1 MKRFSLIFA
10 IIINIFITA
19 TEAVVGLVIG
29 SMALISD
36 AVHNFSDV
44 GALVLSW
51 WGEKIKTKE
60 SNQQKTFG
68 YKRAEIIIAL
78 LNSLVLVAVVIF
90 IFYEAV
96 GRLFN
101 PTEIQGGVMMIMAAV
116 ALVGNGIATYL
127 LEKDSHENL
136 NLKSAWLHSF
146 QDALFSLAVVLSAI
160 ILYFTHWFIID
171 PLISIL
177 LSFYIL
183 REAYKIIKEAV
194 DVLME
199 STPDDIDFEEVKN
212 TLKSFEGVK
221 NAKDIHIWQTDS
233 NSRFLSAHLEID
245 NLENEKRNQL
255 LCLIQQDLN
264 EKFNI
269 SHPTI
274 QMISADEQEK
284 LKFNCDHCN

>member
-51 WGEKIKTKE
+51 WGEKIKAKE
-60 SNQQKTFG
+60 PNQQKTFG

-90 IFYEAV
+90 IFYESV

-101 PTEIQGGVMMIMAAV
+101 PTEIQGGVMMIMAVV
-116 ALVGNGIATYL
+116 ALVGNGVATYFL
-127 LEKDSHENL
+127 KKDSHENL

-171 PLISIL
+171 PIISIL
-177 LSFYIL
+177 LSVYIL
-183 REAYKIIKEAV
+183 REAYKIIKETV

-199 STPDDIDFEEVKN
+199 STPDDINFEEVKT
-212 TLKSFEGVK
+212 TLESFEGVK
-221 NAKDIHIWQTDS
+221 KAEDIHIWQTDS

-245 NLENEKRNQL
+245 DLENEKRNQL
-255 LCLIQQDLN
+255 LCLIQKDLDK
-264 EKFNI
+264 KFNI

-274 QMISADEQEK
+274 QMISADEKEK